1 MIQPSPTKKKSH
13 LLQGSASLSKYED
26 RTLEQQVSLQQY
38 LPFFGV
44 FQSNTS
50 QAKYRA
56 AIAQQSVHSIYMRI
70 KVQAIPGEVQ
80 ERRKQGCSRFWSPFT
95 PLAF

>member
-1 MIQPSPTKKKSH
+1 MRTGT
-13 LLQGSASLSKYED
+13 LQ
-26 RTLEQQVSLQQY
+26 QQRSMLQY

-56 AIAQQSVHSIYMRI
+56 AMAQQSVHSMYMRI
-70 KVQAIPGEVQ
+70 KVQATPGWVQ
-80 ERRKQGCSRFWSPFT
+80 KDKKTRLRQVLVSIYTCIKSPLPFD
-95 PLAF
+95 PSILKS

>member
-1 MIQPSPTKKKSH
+1 MET
-13 LLQGSASLSKYED
+13 G
-26 RTLEQQVSLQQY
+26 TLEQQGSVLQY

-56 AIAQQSVHSIYMRI
+56 AIAQQSVHSMYMRI

-80 ERRKQGCSRFWSPFT
+80 DRRKQGCIRFWSPFT

>member
-1 MIQPSPTKKKSH
+1 MPRREVTH
-13 LLQGSASLSKYED
+13 HEEALLCPNREIRMWVSGIDLS
-26 RTLEQQVSLQQY
+26 Y

-56 AIAQQSVHSIYMRI
+56 AMAQQSVHSMYMRI
-70 KVQAIPGEVQ
+70 KVQAIPG
-80 ERRKQGCSRFWSPFT
+80 
-95 PLAF
+95 